1 MTDKKGKPRQQAVD
15 AKGNSNENSCIEKK
29 KRKAFGSLKPLT
41 AIQIISL
48 IVPSS
53 PVGASAC
60 Y

>member
-1 MTDKKGKPRQQAVD
+1 MTDKKGKPRRQED
-15 AKGNSNENSCIEKK
+15 AKGVSNENSSIVKK

>member
-1 MTDKKGKPRQQAVD
+1 MTDKKGKPRQPED
-15 AKGNSNENSCIEKK
+15 AKVASDQKTSVEKK

>member
-1 MTDKKGKPRQQAVD
+1 MSDKDENKDKKAIEGEKPY
-15 AKGNSNENSCIEKK
+15 
-29 KRKAFGSLKPLT
+29 FGTLKPLT

-53 PVGASAC
+53 PVGAGAC

>member
-1 MTDKKGKPRQQAVD
+1 MTDNKGESTEEP
-15 AKGNSNENSCIEKK
+15 NEEELDKEKK
-29 KRKAFGSLKPLT
+29 PFGTLKPLT

-53 PVGASAC
+53 PAGAGAC

>member
-1 MTDKKGKPRQQAVD
+1 MSDNKGKPEGEPNS
-15 AKGNSNENSCIEKK
+15 KGLDKK
-29 KRKAFGSLKPLT
+29 KPFGSLKPLT

-53 PVGASAC
+53 PAGAGAC

>member
-1 MTDKKGKPRQQAVD
+1 MDDNKDKPEQGVNTA
-15 AKGNSNENSCIEKK
+15 ENSSEVKK
-29 KRKAFGSLKPLT
+29 SFGKLKPLT

-53 PVGASAC
+53 PVGAGAC

>member
-1 MTDKKGKPRQQAVD
+1 MKKED
-15 AKGNSNENSCIEKK
+15 ENSQPSGDEGQVEKPY
-29 KRKAFGSLKPLT
+29 FGTLKPLT

-53 PVGASAC
+53 PVGAGAC

>member
-1 MTDKKGKPRQQAVD
+1 MTDKKGKPRQQENAQG
-15 AKGNSNENSCIEKK
+15 ASQENSSAEKK
-29 KRKAFGSLKPLT
+29 KKKAFGSLKPLT

>member
-1 MTDKKGKPRQQAVD
+1 MKKED
-15 AKGNSNENSCIEKK
+15 ENSQPKGSDEGQVEKPY
-29 KRKAFGSLKPLT
+29 FGTLKPLT

-53 PVGASAC
+53 PVGAGAC

>member
-1 MTDKKGKPRQQAVD
+1 MNDEESNKDSKP
-15 AKGNSNENSCIEKK
+15 NEGEKPY
-29 KRKAFGSLKPLT
+29 FGTLKPLT

-53 PVGASAC
+53 PVGAGAC

>member
-29 KRKAFGSLKPLT
+29 KEKSFWFSKAPYGHSD
-41 AIQIISL
+41 
-48 IVPSS
+48 
-53 PVGASAC
+53 

>member
-1 MTDKKGKPRQQAVD
+1 MSENNENGKGKLSAEVNDKKK
-15 AKGNSNENSCIEKK
+15 S
-29 KRKAFGSLKPLT
+29 FGSLKPLT

-53 PVGASAC
+53 PVSAGAC